1 MTPGAGDLPRQKPQL
16 PSAPA
21 DGPAVTSDMAAAPAS
36 RVDRRS
42 AQVYDFRRPNRFS
55 REHVRA
61 LQIVNETFARQ
72 FSTVLSS
79 TLRVVCQ
86 ANVISVGQITYDE
99 YVGRVPNPSLLA
111 VLSFDPLP
119 GAGVF
124 QLPMGV
130 VMTVVDRLLGGPG
143 GQQQPI
149 RPLSEIESGLVR
161 DVVQRVVH
169 ELTYAFES
177 LSAVRASVVNLES
190 DAQFMQLAPPSEPV
204 IVSSLE
210 VRIGD
215 HLATSTLC
223 LPFATLQ
230 PVLDAIGTRSAARG
244 TGGNG
249 EVAARAVEAA
259 MQDVAVDVAV
269 AFRPVELTS
278 RELLALAVGDLL
290 PLRHPVTDPLTV
302 AVDGV
307 AAAYAVPGSHGQRLA
322 CQVVSH
328 DPRNR

>member
-1 MTPGAGDLPRQKPQL
+1 
-16 PSAPA
+16 
-21 DGPAVTSDMAAAPAS
+21 VTSDLAAAPAS
-36 RVDRRS
+36 RVDRR
-42 AQVYDFRRPNRFS
+42 APQVYDFRRPNRFS

-86 ANVISVGQITYDE
+86 ANVVSVGQITYDE

-124 QLPMGV
+124 QLPMAV
-130 VMTVVDRLLGGPG
+130 VMNVVDRLLGGPG

-149 RPLSEIESGLVR
+149 RPLSDIENGLVR
-161 DVVQRVVH
+161 GVVQRVVH

-177 LSAVRASVVNLES
+177 LSTVSASVVNLES

-204 IVSSLE
+204 IVSELE
-210 VRIGD
+210 VRIGE
-215 HLATSTLC
+215 HAATSTLC

-230 PVLDAIGTRSAARG
+230 PVLDAIGSRSAARG
-244 TGGNG
+244 SSGN
-249 EVAARAVEAA
+249 EAAAARAVECS
-259 MQDVAVDVAV
+259 MQGVAVDVAV
-269 AFRPVELTS
+269 AFRPVTLTS
-278 RELLALAVGDLL
+278 HELLGLAVGDLL
-290 PLRHPVTDPLTV
+290 PLRHPVTEPLAV
-302 AVDGV
+302 EVDGV
-307 AAAYAVPGSHGQRLA
+307 PVAAAVPGSHGQRLA
-322 CQVVSH
+322 CQVVSP
-328 DPRNR
+328 DARTS